1 MDSAHQHP
9 IQSVSNPELI
19 RSHPL
24 AAPVLRRWRLLT
36 GGSSTRDDD
45 RSTLI
50 ACSGG
55 PDSTALAAILA
66 LVTPKPLIAHIIHD
80 LRSDELTTR
89 DRDAVATIAKR
100 LGCEFIEQP
109 IHIKDHQGNTEHNAR
124 TARYDALARI
134 ANEHNIRY
142 IATGHHADDQLE
154 TMLMN
159 LSRGAGPRGLAG
171 IHDSR
176 SFQGITIIRPMLT
189 ITHDNAIE
197 VCNLAGLDPVHDHT
211 NDDESLTRN
220 RIRHQLLPVLREL
233 DPDIASRASTTADSC
248 RSTVQALRQLVEQ
261 YLWTLAT
268 IQKDAVVFTRD
279 QLRNQP
285 DAALFEIFLLAINH
299 LSPDSGHD
307 RLTNQSILDATR
319 VIKDSSTEPRTC
331 RLGPIV
337 LSITANQI
345 IITASTNGSPS

>member
-1 MDSAHQHP
+1 MDSAHQP
-9 IQSVSNPELI
+9 AIQSAPNPELT

-45 RSTLI
+45 RATLV

-66 LVTPKPLIAHIIHD
+66 LVTPKPRIAHIVHD
-80 LRSDELTTR
+80 LRSDDLTTR
-89 DRDAVATIAKR
+89 DRNAVASIAKR
-100 LGCEFIEQP
+100 LGCEFIERS
-109 IHIKDHQGNTEHNAR
+109 IRIKDQQGNTEHNAR

-134 ANEHNIRY
+134 AVDHNIPY

-171 IHDSR
+171 IHDAR
-176 SFQGITIIRPMLT
+176 RFENLTIIRPMLT
-189 ITHDNAIE
+189 ITHDKAIE

-220 RIRHQLLPVLREL
+220 RIRHQLLPAMREL
-233 DPDIASRASTTADSC
+233 DPEIATRASTAADSC
-248 RSTVQALRQLVEQ
+248 RFVVNALRELVEKHI
-261 YLWTLAT
+261 WTLAT
-268 IQKDAVVFTRD
+268 VHTESVSFARD
-279 QLRNQP
+279 QLRSQP
-285 DAALFEIFLLAINH
+285 EAALFEVFLLAIDH
-299 LSPDSGHD
+299 LTHDAGHD
-307 RLTNQSILDATR
+307 QMNNQSILDAIR

-337 LSITANQI
+337 LNITARQI
-345 IITASTNGSPS
+345 IITTSTNGPTA

>member
-1 MDSAHQHP
+1 MDSAHQP
-9 IQSVSNPELI
+9 AIQSVPNSELT

-45 RSTLI
+45 RATLV

-66 LVTPKPLIAHIIHD
+66 LVTPKPIIAHVVHD
-80 LRSDELTTR
+80 LRSPELTSR
-89 DRDAVATIAKR
+89 DRDAVAGIANQ
-100 LGCEFIEQP
+100 LGCTFFEQN
-109 IHIKDHQGNTEHNAR
+109 IQIKDQQGNTEHNAR
-124 TARYDALARI
+124 TARYDALAQI
-134 ANEHNIRY
+134 ANDQSIQY

-171 IHDSR
+171 IHDAR
-176 SFQGITIIRPMLT
+176 SFQGLTIIRPMLT
-189 ITHDNAIE
+189 ITHEQAIE
-197 VCNLAGLDPVHDHT
+197 VCKLASLNPIHDHT

-220 RIRHQLLPVLREL
+220 RVRHQLLPAMREL
-233 DPDIASRASTTADSC
+233 DPEIASRASTTADSC
-248 RSTVQALRQLVEQ
+248 RSVISALRQLVEEHVW
-261 YLWTLAT
+261 LHATLEPNS
-268 IQKDAVVFTRD
+268 VRFTRD
-279 QLRNQP
+279 QLRTQP
-285 DAALFEIFLLAINH
+285 EAALYEVFLLAIDH
-299 LSPDSGHD
+299 LTLDAGHD
-307 RLTNQSILDATR
+307 QMNNQSILDASR

-337 LSITANQI
+337 LNITASQI
-345 IITASTNGSPS
+345 IITTSTNGTTS